1 MSDKE
6 RNRFTGLNLPSVG
19 VPSVFQ
25 KGSTRSLN
33 ILQGL
38 YLAKVVDIAD
48 ENYQGGIHVEIVGEE
63 YLTNKESH
71 ETRRTYRKV
80 RQTSPFGGAIQGQN
94 FTNSYGATFHPPAPG
109 TEVLVAFTGRDQ
121 EGFLVGILNDAGRN
135 SSLPG
140 LPASELSTE
149 GGDFV
154 VGPAMDSS
162 AIEQQGD
169 NSRPRH
175 PIANAI
181 ATQGLGYDPVRGIGS
196 SGARRESPSNVS
208 GFLTPGGHSITMD
221 DGTLAYQEGIVYTP
235 DRNRQEGQNNLIR
248 IRSAQGGQFL
258 INDSA
263 GIVYIINQSGTSWV
277 QMDSNGNVDIYAQ
290 GNVSMRSEGNFN
302 VHADGDFNVEA
313 ENINMKARGGDGI
326 KLQAATS
333 TIDLKSN
340 REIRFT
346 ADTNMHLK
354 ALGTM
359 RLTTDGVLDLNGPP
373 ADPAQE
379 PTPNSL
385 AVNRGVKESVSG
397 RVPEHEPWGG
407 HVANESSVAAQA
419 RSTVNTATQDY
430 NLTNNTGGGGANS
443 AVRAVPISEGQG
455 TRPPIA
461 TDNPRQSNRYDARN
475 PPRTPTQ
482 TSAETNPRSGGPW

>member
-6 RNRFTGLNLPSVG
+6 RNRFTGLNSSSVG
-19 VPSVFQ
+19 IPSVFQ
-25 KGSTRSLN
+25 KGASHNLN
-33 ILQGL
+33 TLQGM

-48 ENYQGGIHVEIVGEE
+48 ENYQGGVHVEIVGHE

-71 ETRRTYRKV
+71 EVRRTYHKV
-80 RQTSPFGGAIQGQN
+80 RQTSPFGGSVQGQN
-94 FTNSYGATFHPPAPG
+94 YTNSYGATFQPPAPG

-121 EGFLVGILNDAGRN
+121 EGFIVGILTESGRN

-149 GGDFV
+149 GDDFV

-162 AIEQQGD
+162 AIEQQEG

-175 PIANAI
+175 PVANAI

-235 DRNRQEGQNNLIR
+235 DRNRTDGQSNLIR
-248 IRSAQGGQFL
+248 IRSGQGGQFL

-263 GIVYIINQSGTSWV
+263 GIVYIINQNGTSWV
-277 QMDSNGNVDIYAQ
+277 QMDSSGNVDIYAQ
-290 GNVSMRSEGNFN
+290 GNVSMRSEGDFN

-313 ENINMKARGGDGI
+313 EAINMKARGGAGI
-326 KLQAATS
+326 KLQAATG
-333 TIDLKSN
+333 TVDLKSN
-340 REIRFT
+340 REIRLT

-354 ALGTM
+354 AEGTM
-359 RLTTDGVLDLNGPP
+359 RLTTGGVLDLNGPQ

-379 PTPNSL
+379 PSPNSL
-385 AVNRGVKESVSG
+385 VVNRGVKESVSG

-407 HVANESSVAAQA
+407 HVANESTIAAQA
-419 RSTVNTATQDY
+419 RSTIQTATQDY
-430 NLTNNTGGGGANS
+430 DLANNTGGGGANS
-443 AVRAVPISEGQG
+443 AVKATTTDGQG
-455 TRPPIA
+455 ARPPMA

-482 TSAETNPRSGGPW
+482 TSAETNPRTGGSW

>member
-6 RNRFTGLNLPSVG
+6 RNRFSGMNSDSVG
-19 VPSVFQ
+19 IPSVFQ
-25 KGSTRSLN
+25 RGSSRNLN
-33 ILQGL
+33 VLQGI

-48 ENYQGGIHVEIVGEE
+48 ENYQGGVHVEIIGHE
-63 YLTNKESH
+63 YLTDKSSH
-71 ETRRTYRKV
+71 ETRRTYHKV
-80 RQTSPFGGAIQGQN
+80 RQTSPFGGSIQGQN
-94 FTNSYGATFHPPAPG
+94 YTNSYGATFHPPAPG
-109 TEVLVAFTGRDQ
+109 TEVLVGFSGRDQ
-121 EGFLVGILNDAGRN
+121 EGFMLGVLSNPSRN
-135 SSLPG
+135 SSVPG
-140 LPASELSTE
+140 LPASDLSTE
-149 GGDFV
+149 EGDFV

-162 AIEQQGD
+162 AIEQQDG

-175 PIANAI
+175 PVANAI
-181 ATQGLGYDPVRGIGS
+181 AIQGLGYDPVRGIGS

-221 DGTLAYQEGIVYTP
+221 DGTLPYQEGVVYTP

-248 IRSAQGGQFL
+248 IRSGQGGQFL

-263 GIVYIINQSGTSWV
+263 GIVYIINQNGTSWV

-290 GNVSMRSEGNFN
+290 GSISMRSEGDFN

-313 ENINMKARGGDGI
+313 EAINMKARGGDGV
-326 KLQAATS
+326 KLQAATG

-340 REIRFT
+340 RDIRIT

-354 ALGTM
+354 AAGTM
-359 RLTTDGVLDLNGPP
+359 RLTTDGVLDLNGPQ

-379 PTPNSL
+379 PAPNSL

-407 HVANESSVAAQA
+407 HVANESTVAAQA
-419 RSTVNTATQDY
+419 RSAVSTDTQDY
-430 NLTNNTGGGGANS
+430 NLANNTGGGGANS
-443 AVRAVPISEGQG
+443 AVRAVPTTDGQG
-455 TRPPIA
+455 ARPPRA
-461 TDNPRQSNRYDARN
+461 TDNVRQSNRYDARN
-475 PPRTPTQ
+475 PPTTPTQ
-482 TSAETNPRSGGPW
+482 TSAETNPRTGGPW